1 MKTLK
6 FLSILLAA
14 GAATACSKDD
24 KGITYT
30 DDMVIAV
37 PDATFEHYLL
47 KLYDT
52 NNDKIIQY
60 GEIKNVKELS
70 INAKYKYPETLD
82 ADGEPNGSS
91 INSIEGIEYFTSLVK
106 LKFIN
111 ADEKN
116 NLSILKMDVSKNSK
130 LTVLDCSYTGVS
142 ELTVGN
148 IPLDTLKCRNTA
160 LKYSLT
166 DFRGLKSLRYLDF
179 NKSSVFD
186 IDLTGNTNL
195 TYLDC
200 SNNPLSHIDLSKNA
214 KLEYLICNTSALTI
228 LSVEKNPALKEL
240 QCQNNPIKT
249 LDLSNNKVLEKVD
262 CTKDEWLT
270 TVFVWDGWTKPA
282 DWIFPKET
290 EIKTR

>member
-6 FLSILLAA
+6 FLTILLAA
-14 GAATACSKDD
+14 GAAAACSKDN
-24 KGITYT
+24 KEITYT
-30 DDMVIAV
+30 DNMAIVV
-37 PDATFEHYLL
+37 PDATFEQYLF

-70 INAKYKYPETLD
+70 IDAKYKYPETVD
-82 ADGEPNGSS
+82 ADGNPNGNS
-91 INSIEGIEYFTSLVK
+91 ISSIEGIEYFTSLVK

-116 NLSILKMDVSKNSK
+116 NLSILKMDVSKNHK

-148 IPLDTLKCRNTA
+148 IPLDTLKCSYTA
-160 LKYSLT
+160 LKYSTT
-166 DFRGLKSLRYLDF
+166 DLRGLKSLKYLDF
-179 NKSSVFD
+179 NKSNVFD
-186 IDLTGNTNL
+186 IDLTGNTGL

-200 SNNPLSHIDLSKNA
+200 SNNPLSHIDLSKNT
-214 KLEYLICNTSALTI
+214 KLERLICNAAALTI
-228 LSVEKNPALKEL
+228 LSVENSPALKEL

-249 LDLSNNKVLEKVD
+249 LDLSNNKALEKVD
-262 CTKDEWLT
+262 CTKNEWLT
-270 TVFVWDGWTKPA
+270 TVFVWSGWNKPA
-282 DWIFPKET
+282 DWIFPKDT